1 MVLNFD
7 LPGFLAA
14 ALAAEPSAAD
24 VLFAVGCPPQILVNG
39 VLKRRAVGGLERLSP
54 FQTEAIVLHLLAMA
68 PASAGERLR
77 QQGAASFAYSVPGVA
92 RFRAVVFTQRGT
104 FAIALRAISE
114 HAPALESL
122 GLPPAVR
129 AACSCPNGLILVN
142 GPAGSGRSTTLA
154 AMVHQI
160 NITRACHVVTVEE
173 PIEFLH
179 RHDRSTVNQREVGT
193 DTPSLAQGL
202 RDALQVGAQVLVA
215 GEVRNGEEARLLV
228 EAADTGLLVLSSLRG
243 SDTASALARLLSL
256 WPREE
261 RADSARLLARVLRWS
276 FTQHLLPRPDGRQAV
291 VEVWRA
297 APATTAMLAE
307 GAPGARELAQVL
319 RDGEAEG
326 QIALDRELERRVRAG
341 QLDLTA
347 ALARAALPDQLEQ
360 RLRQAEGAK

>member
-1 MVLNFD
+1 VLNFD

-24 VLFAVGCPPQILVNG
+24 VLFAVGCPPQVLVNG
-39 VLKRRAVGGLERLSP
+39 ELKRRAVGGLERLSP

-68 PASAGERLR
+68 PPSAGERLR

-92 RFRAVVFTQRGT
+92 RFRAIVFTQRGT
-104 FAIALRAISE
+104 FAVALRAISE
-114 HAPALESL
+114 HAPALDTL

-154 AMVHQI
+154 AMIQQI
-160 NITRACHVVTVEE
+160 NRTRACHVVTVEE

-179 RHDRSTVNQREVGT
+179 RHDCATVNQREVGT
-193 DTPSLAQGL
+193 DTPSLAHGL

-215 GEVRNGEEARLLV
+215 GEVRSGEEARLLV

-243 SDTASALARLLSL
+243 GDTASALARLLAL
-256 WPREE
+256 WPHDE
-261 RADSARLLARVLRWS
+261 RADAARLLARVLRWS
-276 FTQHLLPRPDGRQAV
+276 FTQHLLPHHEGRQAV

-297 APATTAMLAE
+297 TPATTGMLAE
-307 GAPGARELAQVL
+307 GAPASKVLAQL
-319 RDGEAEG
+319 LCEGEAEG
-326 QIALDRELERRVRAG
+326 QAALDRELERRVRAG
-341 QLDLTA
+341 RLDPAT
-347 ALARAALPDQLEQ
+347 ALARAVLPDELQQ
-360 RLRQAEGAK
+360 RLLHAGGKR